1 MKRLFATFCIAA
13 GLLVG
18 FATSAGAVESEEVV
32 ELRIDVPS
40 ADSDNPDVRR
50 QSRKKIAERV
60 IERIRERLNAAQVKY
75 TNVHIV
81 DGGTVVVESDPDF
94 DRQLLEAL
102 IFPPG
107 NFALRPVVPSGRR
120 WTDLTAEMPAGVEL
134 RAGDDPLDSDS
145 AYAWSRSRRTLQS
158 FVDEVSMPE
167 GEVAVYP
174 AEGGWRTVTLGEA
187 IVTDANVSETE
198 IRRVQTGS
206 PFVSV
211 SLSSGGDIGP
221 SDGPAERRDRRLA
234 VVLDGEVVALLKENA
249 LAGQT
254 LSISAP
260 DHMSG
265 ANATM
270 RWARQVAGRLAA
282 TMPVSLVP
290 MQTDGERD
298 DE

>member
-1 MKRLFATFCIAA
+1 MTRHLATFCIIA
-13 GLLVG
+13 GLLAG

-40 ADSDNPDVRR
+40 AESDNPDVRR
-50 QSRKKIAERV
+50 ASRKKIAERV
-60 IERIRERLNAAQVKY
+60 VDRIRKRLEAAQVKY

-81 DGGTVVVESDPDF
+81 DGGTVIVESDPDF
-94 DRQLLEAL
+94 DRRLLEAL
-102 IFPPG
+102 IFPTG
-107 NFALRPVVPSGRR
+107 EFALRPVIPNGRR
-120 WTDLTAEMPAGVEL
+120 WTDLTGEMPAGVEL
-134 RAGDDPLDSDS
+134 RAGEDPLDSDS

-158 FVDEVSMPE
+158 FADEVSIPD
-167 GEVAVYP
+167 GEVDVYP
-174 AEGGWRTVTLGEA
+174 AEGGWRTVTLGES
-187 IVTDANVSETE
+187 IVTDADITETE

-211 SLSSGGDIGP
+211 SLSSGGDMAPSSGP
-221 SDGPAERRDRRLA
+221 TESRERRLA
-234 VVLDGEVVALLKENA
+234 AVVDGEVVALMKPNA

-260 DHMSG
+260 DHLSG
-265 ANATM
+265 AKASM

-282 TMPVSLVP
+282 TMPVALVP
-290 MQTDGERD
+290 MQKDGERD

>member
-1 MKRLFATFCIAA
+1 MKRHLATFSIVA
-13 GLLVG
+13 GLLAG
-18 FATSAGAVESEEVV
+18 FASSAGAVESEEVV

-40 ADSDNPDVRR
+40 AESDNPDVRR
-50 QSRKKIAERV
+50 ASRKKIAERV
-60 IERIRERLNAAQVKY
+60 VDRVRKRLNAAQVKF

-81 DGGTVVVESDPDF
+81 DGGTVVVEADPDF

-107 NFALRPVVPSGRR
+107 EFALRPVIPSGRR
-120 WTDLTAEMPAGVEL
+120 WTDLTGEMPAGVEL
-134 RAGDDPLDSDS
+134 RAGDDPLDSNS
-145 AYAWSRSRRTLQS
+145 AYAWSRSRQTLKS
-158 FVDEVSMPE
+158 FVDEVSIPE

-174 AEGGWRTVTLGEA
+174 SEGGWRTVTLGES
-187 IVTDANVSETE
+187 IVTDAEVSETK
-198 IRRVQTGS
+198 IRHVETGS

-211 SLSSGGDIGP
+211 SLSSGGDIGS
-221 SDGPAERRDRRLA
+221 SDGASGGRDWRLA
-234 VVLDGEVVALLKENA
+234 AAVDGEVVALLKPNA

-260 DHMSG
+260 DHLSG
-265 ANATM
+265 AKASM

-282 TMPVSLVP
+282 TMPVALVP
-290 MQTDGERD
+290 MLENGERD